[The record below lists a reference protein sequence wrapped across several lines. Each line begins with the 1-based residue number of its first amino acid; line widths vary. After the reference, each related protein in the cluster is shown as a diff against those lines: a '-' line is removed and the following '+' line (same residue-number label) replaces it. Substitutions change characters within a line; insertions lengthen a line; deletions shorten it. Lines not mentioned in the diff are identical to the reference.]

1 MRIMK
6 IRLNGEDGEI
16 PDGWSVAE
24 LLASRSV
31 QPYRVAVQRNGLV
44 VPRARQAETRLH
56 DGDEI
61 EIVSFFGGG

>member
-1 MRIMK
+1 MK
-6 IRLNGEDGEI
+6 IRLNGEDSEI

-24 LLASRSV
+24 LVSSRSL
-31 QPYRVAVQRNGLV
+31 RAARIAVERNGLV
-44 VPRARQAETRLH
+44 VTRASYADTRLE